1 MNWESL
7 KSSLEG
13 LETRGQNLQQK
24 IRGLRRRLTLLLAVV
39 GPGLITSNVDNDAG
53 GIATYSQAGA
63 QYGYAMLWAL
73 IPMTIAL
80 YVTEEMC
87 ARMGVITGKGLS
99 DLIREEFGFRPT
111 FFVMITGFF
120 VDLANVVA
128 EFAGVAASMEMFH
141 VSRYIAVPIAALLV
155 WILVLRGTYRQVEV
169 IFLVACGFYVT
180 YIISAFLAKPDWLEA
195 AKHVVIPNLSF
206 NSGYLLTLTALVGT
220 TIAPWQFFYLQ
231 AGFVEKKVGPRQY
244 PQARADVLVG
254 SISCMVIVF
263 FIIVAT
269 AATLYVSGQRDVT
282 DAVQAAKALIP
293 LAGKWAG
300 FTFAFGLLNASLF
313 AASILPLS
321 TAHVICE
328 GLGFEAGID
337 HKFKEAKIFYGLYT
351 VLIAVGAGII
361 LIPHVPIWKIFIF
374 SQVGNGIWLPVVV
387 IFILLL
393 VNRRDLMGEHVN
405 TLTFNVVA
413 WVTAIAMII
422 LTLVLVYTY
431 LFQAA
436 PTPAG

>member
-7 KSSLEG
+7 KSSVRG
-13 LETRGQNLQQK
+13 LETRGENLQHK

-63 QYGYAMLWAL
+63 HYGYALLWSL

-111 FFVMITGFF
+111 FFVMVTGFF

-141 VSRYIAVPIAALLV
+141 VSRYLAVPIAALLV

-169 IFLVACGFYVT
+169 IFLIACGFYVT

-195 AKHVVIPNLSF
+195 AKHVVIPNLRF
-206 NSGYLLTLTALVGT
+206 ESGYLVTLTALVGT

-244 PQARADVLVG
+244 PQARLDVLLG

-263 FIIVAT
+263 FIIICT
-269 AATLYVSGQRDVT
+269 AATLNRNGLTNIT
-282 DAVQAAKALIP
+282 DAAEAAKALIP

-300 FTFAFGLLNASLF
+300 LTFAFGLLNASLF
-313 AASILPLS
+313 AATILPLS

-328 GLGFEAGID
+328 GMGFEAGLD
-337 HKFKEAKIFYGLYT
+337 HKFREAPAFYWLYT
-351 VLIAVGAGII
+351 LLIVAGAGIV
-361 LIPHVPIWKIFIF
+361 LLPNAPLWKIFIL
-374 SQVGNGIWLPVVV
+374 SQVGNGIWLPIVV

-393 VNRRDLMGEHVN
+393 VNRKDLMGEHTN
-405 TLTFNVVA
+405 TVAFNIVA
-413 WVTAIAMII
+413 WVTAIAMIA
-422 LTLVLVYTY
+422 LTFVLV
-431 LFQAA
+431 FQSIQQALHGTS
-436 PTPAG
+436 P

>member
-7 KSSLEG
+7 KSSVRG
-13 LETRGQNLQQK
+13 LETRGENLQHK

-63 QYGYAMLWAL
+63 QYGYALLWSL

-87 ARMGVITGKGLS
+87 ARMGVMTGKGLS

-111 FFVMITGFF
+111 FFVMVTGFF
-120 VDLANVVA
+120 VDLANVIA

-141 VSRYIAVPIAALLV
+141 VSRYLAVPIAALLV

-169 IFLVACGFYVT
+169 IFLIACGFYVT

-231 AGFVEKKVGPRQY
+231 AGFVEKKVGARQY

-269 AATLYVSGQRDVT
+269 AATLYASGQRDIT
-282 DAVQAAKALIP
+282 DAVQAARALIP

-337 HKFKEAKIFYGLYT
+337 HKFKEARIFYSLYT

-361 LIPHVPIWKIFIF
+361 LIPHVPLWKIFIF

-405 TLTFNVVA
+405 TLTFNIVA
-413 WVTAIAMII
+413 WVTAVAMII
-422 LTLVLVYTY
+422 LTLVLVYTS
-431 LFQAA
+431 LFQAT
-436 PTPAG
+436 PPPAG